1 MIDTIT
7 TNNLYLKFEENNEK
21 DMAAQVFWAVFYSS
35 QWPSQIGP
43 TAENDSAA
51 IPPPIFF
58 MRGLH
63 FFISKKSQ
71 RKSVLL
77 QKISMKL

>member
-1 MIDTIT
+1 MS
-7 TNNLYLKFEENNEK
+7 
-21 DMAAQVFWAVFYSS
+21 WFYSS
-35 QWPSQIGP
+35 RWPRQIGP
-43 TAENDSAA
+43 TAENDRAA

-58 MRGLH
+58 MSGLH

-77 QKISMKL
+77 QKNKLEIIKVLIWGKPYHFTQNI